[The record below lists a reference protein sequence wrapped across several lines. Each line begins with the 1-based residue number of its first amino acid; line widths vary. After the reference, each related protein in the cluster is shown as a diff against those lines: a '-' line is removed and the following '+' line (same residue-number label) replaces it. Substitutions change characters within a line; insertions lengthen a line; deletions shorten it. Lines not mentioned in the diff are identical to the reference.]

1 MQKVFIEILIKM
13 IVYLNFIFLLCT
25 DLKYLK
31 SKKNIMKRRTLFLI
45 FLFLLCSSIGVVN
58 GQSCRVRY
66 NLNPKSFLDSTE
78 LLRKQQNYD
87 EIIRII
93 RDKIKDDSIE
103 IWPYY
108 QLACTYSLKGDTIL
122 PFQYL
127 YKYIDLKEFAE
138 DVFSDSDFDKLLP
151 TFSWKC
157 LKDTICKVYLSKYP
171 NISNPELSI
180 KLWEYGIQDQMYRT
194 FGRNNKREITVV
206 DTNYLKEIEHKYING
221 IEEQSNLVY
230 CLFKENIIPTY
241 SLVGKEASNSF
252 LLIINHIY
260 CKKLTKRNLKSLYK
274 AAINK
279 EIDIEYYI
287 MIHDYWLIQ
296 KGKKQ
301 LYGTQ
306 VGHIVEY
313 DKKGNMVNGKGFFSP
328 IEDEKNVNK
337 RRLELGLHTIEE
349 YAKHMN
355 VDYKYDPEYDK
366 LSTNKAYEK
375 LRERNDEA
383 RKQLKKEIEESS
395 K

>member
-1 MQKVFIEILIKM
+1 MKHRIK
-13 IVYLNFIFLLCT
+13 IFTC
-25 DLKYLK
+25 
-31 SKKNIMKRRTLFLI
+31 
-45 FLFLLCSSIGVVN
+45 LFLLCLSIGIVN
-58 GQSCRVRY
+58 SQTCKIKY
-66 NLNPKSFLDSTE
+66 KLNPKSFLDSTE
-78 LLRKQQNYD
+78 LLRKHQNYD

-93 RDKIKDDSIE
+93 NDRIKKDSTE

-138 DVFSDSDFDKLLP
+138 DIFSDSDFDKLLP
-151 TFSWKC
+151 TYSWKY
-157 LKDTICKVYLSKYP
+157 LKDTIHKVYLSKYP
-171 NISNPELSI
+171 NIKNPDLSI

-194 FGRNNKREITVV
+194 LGRNNKREITVV
-206 DTNYLKEIEHKYING
+206 DTNYLKEIKNKYING

-230 CLFKENIIPTY
+230 FLFKEDKIPTY
-241 SLVGKEASNSF
+241 SLVGKEASNAF

-260 CKKLTKRNLKSLYK
+260 DKLTKRNLKSLYK
-274 AAINK
+274 EAINK
-279 EIDIEYYI
+279 EIGIEYYI
-287 MIHDYWLIQ
+287 MIHDRWLIQ

-313 DKKGNMVNGKGFFSP
+313 DKKGNMVYGKGFFSP

-337 RRLELGLHTIEE
+337 RRMELGLPTIEE

-355 VDYKYDPEYDK
+355 VDYKYDPEFDK
-366 LSTNKAYEK
+366 LSTNKAYKK
-375 LRERNDEA
+375 LRERNEEA

>member
-1 MQKVFIEILIKM
+1 MKIK
-13 IVYLNFIFLLCT
+13 IIIICFSF
-25 DLKYLK
+25 
-31 SKKNIMKRRTLFLI
+31 F
-45 FLFLLCSSIGVVN
+45 CSISAN
-58 GQSCRVRY
+58 SQDCRIKY

-93 RDKIKDDSIE
+93 RDKIKDDSTE

-127 YKYIDLKEFAE
+127 YKYIDLKEFA
-138 DVFSDSDFDKLLP
+138 DDIFSDSDFDKLLP

-157 LKDTICKVYLSKYP
+157 LKDTIHKVYLSKYP
-171 NISNPELSI
+171 NIKNPDLSI

-194 FGRNNKREITVV
+194 LGGNNKREITVF
-206 DTNYLKEIEHKYING
+206 DTNYLKEIEHKYLNG
-221 IEEQSNLVY
+221 IEEQSNLVHS
-230 CLFKENIIPTY
+230 LFKEKIIPTY

-260 CKKLTKRNLKSLYK
+260 DKLTKRNLKSLYK
-274 AAINK
+274 EAINK
-279 EIDIEYYI
+279 EIGIEYYI
-287 MIHDYWLIQ
+287 MIHDRWLIQ

-313 DKKGNMVNGKGFFSP
+313 DKQGNMIYGKGFFSP

-337 RRLELGLHTIEE
+337 RRMELGLPTIEE

-375 LRERNDEA
+375 LRERNAEV